1 MVSNFKTNLITV
13 FAFLRTTRS
22 KPAYGLWSARARLD
36 RRARIQFGVFS
47 MSGFAPT
54 RGQGGRE
61 EKEVVIRIIFF
72 RLYFFASMVLAALH
86 IYRRSGLMHDV
97 AI

>member
-13 FAFLRTTRS
+13 FAFYGQLGQS
-22 KPAYGLWSARARLD
+22 QPMAYGQQGLDWIVGPGYSLGSSQCLVSRL
-36 RRARIQFGVFS
+36 RG
-47 MSGFAPT
+47 
-54 RGQGGRE
+54 GQGGRE
-61 EKEVVIRIIFF
+61 EKEVVIRIFFF